1 MKKIKILS
9 PAKINLNLIIKNKR
23 KDNFH
28 NISSLMQPIN
38 LYDDILIELSEGD
51 NAFELCFPDDIVNFN
66 ENLITK
72 AALNFFEYFKINT
85 HVKISVKKR
94 IPTGA
99 GLGGGSSNA
108 ASTLIGLSKLFSI
121 DDFSALEAI
130 ALKIGS
136 DVPFFLYSRTS
147 LVSGRGEVV
156 EPYNIDKKFNYLL
169 IFPGLHSDTRTLYEM
184 WDTKDSLIDS
194 AFQNEISS
202 HLNNQVSINKVKFLL
217 QNDFTPLLISRDKTY
232 LNIFKSLKDLGLKTY
247 SISGS
252 GSTIFC
258 ALDDEYGCSE
268 SLKYIES
275 NGSFTTMK
283 AEAFEGWHFTF
294 D

>member
-23 KDNFH
+23 KDDFH
-28 NISSLMQPIN
+28 NISSLIQPIN
-38 LYDDILIELSEGD
+38 LYDEILIELSKSD
-51 NAFELCFPDDIVNFN
+51 NTLELSFPEDVVSFK

-72 AALNFFEYFKINT
+72 AVFNFFEYFKIST

-121 DDFSALEAI
+121 DNFSALEKI

-147 LVSGRGEVV
+147 LVTGRGEVV
-156 EPYNIDKKFNYLL
+156 EPCNIDKKIKYLL
-169 IFPGLHSDTRTLYEM
+169 IFPKIHSDTRTLYQL
-184 WDTKDSLIDS
+184 WDSKDILLDS
-194 AFQNEISS
+194 ALQHRVASHLKNEI
-202 HLNNQVSINKVKFLL
+202 LINKEKFLL
-217 QNDFTPLLISRDKTY
+217 QNDFTPLLISKDRTY
-232 LNIFKSLKDLGLKTY
+232 LNIFNSLRDLGLRTY

-258 ALDDEYGCSE
+258 ALDDEYDCSE
-268 SLKYIES
+268 SLKYLES
-275 NGSFTTMK
+275 NSSLTTMK